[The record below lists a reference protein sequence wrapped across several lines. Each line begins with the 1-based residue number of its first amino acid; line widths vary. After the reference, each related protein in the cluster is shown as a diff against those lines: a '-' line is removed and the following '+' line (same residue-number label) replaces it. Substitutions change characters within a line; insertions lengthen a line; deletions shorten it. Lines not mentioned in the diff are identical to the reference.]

1 METVQYSGL
10 ECSPRGC
17 LGLDPNSTTDSLCD
31 LGQVVNRT
39 LSQFPHLYDGVSC
52 STDLGELL

>member
-17 LGLDPNSTTDSLCD
+17 LGLDPSYPVESLSD
-31 LGQVVNRT
+31 LGQVINHT
-39 LSQFPHLYDGVSC
+39 LSQFPHL
-52 STDLGELL
+52 

>member
-39 LSQFPHLYDGVSC
+39 LSQFPHL
-52 STDLGELL
+52 